1 MASESKEEDRGQEL
15 DGRGGGG
22 RPQSLHPSRLRKKL
36 PMDSYCARLMGILRF
51 HRLSVSH

>member
-22 RPQSLHPSRLRKKL
+22 DLNHFTHHG
-36 PMDSYCARLMGILRF
+36 YARSF
-51 HRLSVSH
+51 PWTATAPD